1 MEVDDPQSGAPLTRR
16 GFLALGG
23 LGTAAGLLL
32 PRTLSIQAAAQTD
45 GLPIGGS
52 HVILRRDVWGADLPP
67 TGPMDSEAVDDVR
80 FLLVHH
86 SASPNDYSPEQSIR
100 YLRSFYHY
108 HISTE
113 KGWPDIAY
121 NFLVDRH
128 GKIFE
133 GRQGSIE
140 SPVRGDATGGSQGF
154 ALLTCFIGDH
164 QDVAPTKAAQSAMVA
179 LLTWLAVGYGID
191 PRPGST
197 AEFVSRGS
205 NLHPEGKVVVTP
217 TITGHRTMSRTTC
230 PGDRAFDL
238 VENSFPRQVTAA
250 LSSTGSDPGPPATVS
265 TTSLATTTTLPAP
278 VQTQPTR
285 MPVTTSGVSA
295 ETTAATVPP
304 SNTPALAPIGPD
316 DTPAVASTVP
326 ATDRVVETAA
336 RDPVPAD
343 PSTDPPG
350 SPSRR
355 ILEMVGAGL
364 GTLALG
370 GALWLRRRLNPST
383 RRPPEP

>member
-1 MEVDDPQSGAPLTRR
+1 MDERRVGGTLTRR

-32 PRTLSIQAAAQTD
+32 PRSLSLRAAAQA
-45 GLPIGGS
+45 GGVPIGGG
-52 HVILRRDVWGADLPP
+52 HVILPRDTWGANLPP
-67 TGPMDSEAVDDVR
+67 TELMTSETPDDVR

-100 YLRSFYHY
+100 YLQSFYHY
-108 HISTE
+108 HTSDE

-128 GKIFE
+128 GRIFE

-164 QDVAPTKAAQSAMVA
+164 RDVAPTEAARSAMVA
-179 LLTWLAVGYGID
+179 LLAWLADSYRID
-191 PRPGST
+191 PSPGST

-205 NLHPEGKVVVTP
+205 NLHPEGKEVVTP

-230 PGDRAFDL
+230 PGDMAFDL
-238 VENSFPRQVTAA
+238 VENSFPEQVAAA
-250 LSSTGSDPGPPATVS
+250 LDTTGSDSRSPT
-265 TTSLATTTTLPAP
+265 TTSATSTAATTTASSPP
-278 VQTQPTR
+278 PTQPTDTN
-285 MPVTTSGVSA
+285 VTTTEMPTDTSPA
-295 ETTAATVPP
+295 TTPPSSRPSSPPIEPDEVPAAAT
-304 SNTPALAPIGPD
+304 
-316 DTPAVASTVP
+316 TVP
-326 ATDRVVETAA
+326 AAE
-336 RDPVPAD
+336 PVAGTVAQEPVAVNPD
-343 PSTDPPG
+343 TEAPG
-350 SPSRR
+350 SRSRQ
-355 ILEMVGAGL
+355 ILEMVLAGL

-370 GALWLRRRLNPST
+370 GALWLRRRLDPST

>member
-1 MEVDDPQSGAPLTRR
+1 MEVDHPQSGAPLTRR

-32 PRTLSIQAAAQTD
+32 PRTLSIRAAAQTD

-108 HISTE
+108 HTSTE

-133 GRQGSIE
+133 GRHGSLE

-191 PRPGST
+191 PSPGST

-230 PGDRAFDL
+230 PGDREFDL
-238 VENSFPRQVTAA
+238 VENSFPRQVTA
-250 LSSTGSDPGPPATVS
+250 LSSTGSDSRPPSTAS
-265 TTSLATTTTLPAP
+265 TTSLASTTTVAAP
-278 VQTQPTR
+278 VQTQPTGT
-285 MPVTTSGVSA
+285 PVTTSEVSA
-295 ETTAATVPP
+295 GTTLATVPP
-304 SNTPALAPIGPD
+304 SSQPSFAPIEPD
-316 DTPAVASTVP
+316 DPPTPSKTVP
-326 ATDRVVETAA
+326 ATEPVAEAAA
-336 RDPVPAD
+336 RAPGPVDPN
-343 PSTDPPG
+343 TDPPG
-350 SPSRR
+350 GRSGRV
-355 ILEMVGAGL
+355 LEMVWAGL

-370 GALWLRRRLNPST
+370 GALWLRRRLDLST